1 MKGANIISLLSSD
14 GYIIINKKLAKKLG
28 IESAILIGELCAEYM
43 YYSNTDKLDEDGGFY
58 STRENIEANTTLNS
72 YTQRKVMNE
81 LQEANIIQIKR
92 KGIPA
97 KNFYYINSEELEKVL
112 TDNDDHDTKDFT
124 ENCYE
129 DTEKTSS
136 VNFTH
141 QGPSPVNINNNNIKN
156 NKNNKSNTITRK
168 STTKNNSTEI
178 GNYSVDD
185 LDNNS
190 VKNNND
196 KSVSEYNFGIQN
208 NKTRKPNLYEK
219 CLAMINDYTNDS
231 ELKYLLI
238 QYLKLTL
245 EMKDN
250 KLYANQWKGLLNKLS
265 SLSSDISDQK
275 LIVRTSIEKGWRSF
289 YLPKKDFNN
298 NFNNNRPVDNVVSLD
313 DDSVNHEKAKNPDGT
328 LRYF

>member
-1 MKGANIISLLSSD
+1 MTDNNYIVIQGWMINQLNLKGNELLCYALIYGFSQDGKSEFIGSASYIAGWLNIDKRRVFDVLKRLTEK
-14 GYIIINKKLAKKLG
+14 GYIQKSEKFVANNVKLCSYKAVKNVTA
-28 IESAILIGELCAEYM
+28 S
-43 YYSNTDKLDEDGGFY
+43 DE
-58 STRENIEANTTLNS
+58 
-72 YTQRKVMNE
+72 
-81 LQEANIIQIKR
+81 
-92 KGIPA
+92 
-97 KNFYYINSEELEKVL
+97 
-112 TDNDDHDTKDFT
+112 
-124 ENCYE
+124 
-129 DTEKTSS
+129 TSS
-136 VNFTH
+136 
-141 QGPSPVNINNNNIKN
+141 PSDETSLPSDETSSNNIVN
-156 NKNNKSNTITRK
+156 NIVNNTKQVVSNDTTMKPKSEN
-168 STTKNNSTEI
+168 EFF
-178 GNYSVDD
+178 
-185 LDNNS
+185 
-190 VKNNND
+190 
-196 KSVSEYNFGIQN
+196 EFGIQN

>member
-1 MKGANIISLLSSD
+1 
-14 GYIIINKKLAKKLG
+14 
-28 IESAILIGELCAEYM
+28 
-43 YYSNTDKLDEDGGFY
+43 
-58 STRENIEANTTLNS
+58 
-72 YTQRKVMNE
+72 
-81 LQEANIIQIKR
+81 
-92 KGIPA
+92 
-97 KNFYYINSEELEKVL
+97 
-112 TDNDDHDTKDFT
+112 
-124 ENCYE
+124 
-129 DTEKTSS
+129 
-136 VNFTH
+136 
-141 QGPSPVNINNNNIKN
+141 
-156 NKNNKSNTITRK
+156 
-168 STTKNNSTEI
+168 
-178 GNYSVDD
+178 
-185 LDNNS
+185 
-190 VKNNND
+190 
-196 KSVSEYNFGIQN
+196 
-208 NKTRKPNLYEK
+208 
-219 CLAMINDYTNDS
+219 MINDYTNDS

>member
-72 YTQRKVMNE
+72 YAQRKVLNE

-112 TDNDDHDTKDFT
+112 TDNDDHDTKNFT
-124 ENCYE
+124 ENGCG

-168 STTKNNSTEI
+168 SITKNNSTETI
-178 GNYSVDD
+178 NDSADD
-185 LDNNS
+185 LDNTN
-190 VKNNND
+190 

-245 EMKDN
+245 EIKDN

-313 DDSVNHEKAKNPDGT
+313 DDSVNHEKATNPDGT

>member
-1 MKGANIISLLSSD
+1 MTDNNYIVIQGWMINQLNLKGNELLCYALIYGFSQDGKSEFIGSASYIAGWLNIDKRRVFDVLKRLTEK
-14 GYIIINKKLAKKLG
+14 GYIQKSEKFVANNVKLCSYKAVKNVTA
-28 IESAILIGELCAEYM
+28 S
-43 YYSNTDKLDEDGGFY
+43 DE
-58 STRENIEANTTLNS
+58 
-72 YTQRKVMNE
+72 
-81 LQEANIIQIKR
+81 
-92 KGIPA
+92 
-97 KNFYYINSEELEKVL
+97 
-112 TDNDDHDTKDFT
+112 
-124 ENCYE
+124 
-129 DTEKTSS
+129 TSS
-136 VNFTH
+136 PNDETSL
-141 QGPSPVNINNNNIKN
+141 PSDETSSNNIVN
-156 NKNNKSNTITRK
+156 NIVNNTKQVVSNDT
-168 STTKNNSTEI
+168 TTKP
-178 GNYSVDD
+178 
-185 LDNNS
+185 
-190 VKNNND
+190 
-196 KSVSEYNFGIQN
+196 KSENEFFEFGIQN

>member
-1 MKGANIISLLSSD
+1 MKGSNIISLLSSD
-14 GYIIINKKLAKKLG
+14 GYIIINKKLAKKIG

-72 YTQRKVMNE
+72 YAQRKVMNE

-112 TDNDDHDTKDFT
+112 SDDTDHDTKDFT

-136 VNFTH
+136 VNTEYSRCVNFTH
-141 QGPSPVNINNNNIKN
+141 QEPQPVNINNNNIKNN

-178 GNYSVDD
+178 GNYSVND
-185 LDNNS
+185 LD
-190 VKNNND
+190 NND

-208 NKTRKPNLYEK
+208 NKSRKPNLYEK

-298 NFNNNRPVDNVVSLD
+298 NRPVDNVVSLD

>member
-1 MKGANIISLLSSD
+1 MD
-14 GYIIINKKLAKKLG
+14 NKREFLG
-28 IESAILIGELCAEYM
+28 IWIPKEIW
-43 YYSNTDKLDEDGGFY
+43 
-58 STRENIEANTTLNS
+58 LNKDLS
-72 YTQRKVMNE
+72 INE
-81 LQEANIIQIKR
+81 KCLLVEIQ
-92 KGIPA
+92 
-97 KNFYYINSEELEKVL
+97 SL
-112 TDNDDHDTKDFT
+112 
-124 ENCYE
+124 
-129 DTEKTSS
+129 DTEE
-136 VNFTH
+136 TH
-141 QGPSPVNINNNNIKN
+141 CYA
-156 NKNNKSNTITRK
+156 SNEYFAEFFQCSIPTITRAITK
-168 STTKNNSTEI
+168 LKNLGYIETENVDGRHRIIKMISLTNQNDEAPSSKCSTNNIINNKVNNNSSSITTTSNSSNTKNNFTETK
-178 GNYSVDD
+178 NYSAKI
-185 LDNNS
+185 NTT
-190 VKNNND
+190 KD
-196 KSVSEYNFGIQN
+196 KSVSENEFDFGIQN
-208 NKTRKPNLYEK
+208 NKSRKPNLYEK